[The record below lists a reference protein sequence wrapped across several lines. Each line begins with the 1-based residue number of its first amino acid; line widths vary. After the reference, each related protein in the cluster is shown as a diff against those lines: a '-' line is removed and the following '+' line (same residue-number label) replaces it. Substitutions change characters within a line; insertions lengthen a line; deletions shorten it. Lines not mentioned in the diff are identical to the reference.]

1 MAGDALHLNSQRLR
15 VPGRVPERPAR
26 RGVWRM
32 GAATFANVLEQVQPR
47 ETRDM
52 DAMTIPLPVIPLQ
65 SMGPAAESCDGEVCA
80 IPDHHTQAVIN
91 RKVDEDLI

>member
-1 MAGDALHLNSQRLR
+1 
-15 VPGRVPERPAR
+15 
-26 RGVWRM
+26 
-32 GAATFANVLEQVQPR
+32 
-47 ETRDM
+47 M